1 MSVSIA
7 FDPLL
12 PPTLIAAFAALAALA
27 GLFALRTRA
36 LLRTAAIGVLALAL
50 ANPSL
55 VRQEREPLTDVVALV
70 TDLSQSLDAG
80 ARRATAEAAAEAVRD
95 LVEAD
100 PELELVEAEA
110 ARGDDG
116 TFLFDALF
124 RALAEAPRRRL
135 AAIVVVTDG
144 QIHDAPRSLDA
155 FDVDAPIHAV
165 LIGDRNANDRRLEI
179 RRAPPYGI
187 VGERATF
194 ELVVHDS
201 AAERGA
207 PAEVA
212 LSLDGGE
219 PMRAF
224 ARVGEPVQVGVEI
237 RRRGP
242 NVVEIEAAPGE
253 DELTLANNRAAV
265 SVSGVRDRLRVL
277 LVTGEPHAGAR
288 AWRDLLKSDPSVDL
302 VHFTILRPPEKSTP
316 TPTDE
321 LSLIAFPVQELFEE
335 KIDEFDLI
343 IFDHYRRRDG
353 VIQPIHL
360 DNIARRVEEGGALLI
375 AAGPPF
381 GTPLSLYRT
390 PLAAVLPARPTNE
403 IFEQGFTPTVSDLGR
418 RHPVTSALLRA
429 GQAHWGRWFRIIDAT
444 PVSGEVLMQGPD
456 GRPLVMLDRVGQGRV
471 ALVLSDHAWLW
482 ARGVEGGGPHG
493 ELFRRLGHWLMQ
505 EPDLEEERLIAS
517 AASGTLRV
525 ERRTMGDPPA
535 PATVTS
541 PSGEELSA
549 PMVAVDEANYA
560 AEIPIDETGLYRI
573 RSGDLT
579 AVAAAGPLN
588 PRELANL
595 TPTDDVLSP
604 FVEATRGG
612 VFFIGEGEAARLPSV
627 RRTRADADQSGR
639 GWMGWRRN
647 EAYAATREERDPL
660 APALLAVALAL
671 GALTFAWAREGR

>member
-1 MSVSIA
+1 MSVSIV

-12 PPTLIAAFAALAALA
+12 PTAMIAGAAALAALA

-36 LLRTAAIGVLALAL
+36 VLRLVAVGALALAL
-50 ANPSL
+50 MNPSL

-70 TDLSQSLDAG
+70 TDASQSLDAG
-80 ARRATAEAAAEAVRD
+80 DRREAADAAAEEVRA
-95 LVEAD
+95 LVAAD
-100 PELELVEAEA
+100 EGLELVEAEA

-116 TFLFDALF
+116 TFLFDALY

-135 AAIVVVTDG
+135 AAIVVITDG

-155 FDVDAPIHAV
+155 FDVDAPIHA
-165 LIGDRNANDRRLEI
+165 LIVGDRNAHDRRLEV

-194 ELVVHDS
+194 ELIVHDS
-201 AAERGA
+201 AAARGS
-207 PAEVA
+207 PAEVS

-219 PMRAF
+219 AMRAF

-242 NVVEIEAAPGE
+242 NVVEIEAVPGE

-265 SVSGVRDRLRVL
+265 SVNGVRDRLRVL

-302 VHFTILRPPEKSTP
+302 VHFTILRPPEKSSGTP
-316 TPTDE
+316 SDE

-343 IFDHYRRRDG
+343 IFDYYRRRDG
-353 VIQPIHL
+353 VIFPIHL

-403 IFEQGFTPTVSDLGR
+403 IFEQGFTPEVTELGR
-418 RHPVTSALLRA
+418 RHPVTAALLQN
-429 GQAHWGRWFRIIDAT
+429 GLAHWGRWFRIIDAT
-444 PVSGEVLMQGPD
+444 PVSGEELMQGPD
-456 GRPLVMLDRVGQGRV
+456 GRPLLILDRVGQGRV

-505 EPDLEEERLIAS
+505 EPDLEEERLVATT
-517 AASGTLRV
+517 ASGMLRV
-525 ERRTMGDPPA
+525 ERRTMGDPPEA
-535 PATVTS
+535 AVVTA
-541 PSGEELSA
+541 PSGEQLSVPLA
-549 PMVAVDEANYA
+549 EVDPANFVGEAAV
-560 AEIPIDETGLYRI
+560 DETGLYRV
-573 RSGDLT
+573 RSGELT

-588 PRELANL
+588 PRELADL
-595 TPTDDVLSP
+595 TPSEATLRP

-612 VFFIGEGEAARLPSV
+612 VFFVGEGGNAQLPTV

-647 EAYAATREERDPL
+647 DAFAATSEDRRPL

-671 GALTFAWAREGR
+671 GLLTLAWAREGR